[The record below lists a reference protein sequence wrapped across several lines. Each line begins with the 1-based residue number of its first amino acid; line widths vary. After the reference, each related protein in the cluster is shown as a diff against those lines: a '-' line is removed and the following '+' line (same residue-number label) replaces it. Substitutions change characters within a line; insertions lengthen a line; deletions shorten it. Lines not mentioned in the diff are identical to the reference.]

1 MSGSPG
7 KERRGRES
15 HILWTLCHQDNSGC
29 KFELLWRG
37 PDLQMPLMGMLST
50 IPLSKKPAEVE
61 GSTWEIAQGVKAHLT
76 PWWPGSEQPWE
87 IAGSG
92 VQHLI
97 RDTHGQKWDKHR
109 RYLSVSRL
117 QVMCHSHQ
125 QVSEQE
131 KRIQFIK
138 AIKGEHPQLRHTWP
152 THYSYFSL
160 FASPEFLILFL
171 KCKKTKKWQQ
181 LTCTFCKALLNLAAG
196 SGCPQ
201 STQNLGPESIPTGAF
216 PFIQQQR
223 D

>member
-92 VQHLI
+92 SSIWSGILIGRNGIRTEGTSQWADCRLCATVTSRSANRRNISSLSKQSKGNTLSFGTPDQPIILISPCLLHLN
-97 RDTHGQKWDKHR
+97 
-109 RYLSVSRL
+109 S
-117 QVMCHSHQ
+117 
-125 QVSEQE
+125 
-131 KRIQFIK
+131 
-138 AIKGEHPQLRHTWP
+138 
-152 THYSYFSL
+152 
-160 FASPEFLILFL
+160 
-171 KCKKTKKWQQ
+171 
-181 LTCTFCKALLNLAAG
+181 
-196 SGCPQ
+196 
-201 STQNLGPESIPTGAF
+201 
-216 PFIQQQR
+216 
-223 D
+223 